1 MQTIEELFEEA
12 VRDAIYDV
20 FMVNV
25 QINIEERYQLE
36 HYDGVNFVDV
46 VRKEIKRTLDKLNHM
61 EMKNYA

>member
-1 MQTIEELFEEA
+1 MKTIEELLEDA

-36 HYDGVNFVDV
+36 YSDGVNFVDV
-46 VRKEIKRTLDKLNHM
+46 VRKEIKRTLNKLNRM

>member
-1 MQTIEELFEEA
+1 MKSIEKLFEDA

-36 HYDGVNFVDV
+36 YHDGVNFVDV
-46 VRKEIKRTLDKLNHM
+46 VLKEINRTRNKLNRM
-61 EMKNYA
+61 EMKNA

>member
-1 MQTIEELFEEA
+1 MKPIEELLGDA

-36 HYDGVNFVDV
+36 YHDGVNFVDV
-46 VRKEIKRTLDKLNHM
+46 MHKEIRRSIRKLNRM

>member
-1 MQTIEELFEEA
+1 MQTIEELIEDA

-36 HYDGVNFVDV
+36 YYDGVNFVDV
-46 VRKEIKRTLDKLNHM
+46 VRKEINRTLNKFNRM
-61 EMKNYA
+61 EMKNA